1 MANPNSNC
9 LEGMS
14 CPDCGQHYRFKVVG
28 RALFVITDDGTD
40 DYNDVEFYDDD
51 HASCPECMWTGVV
64 GNLREETRS
73 EVTIN

>member
-14 CPDCGQHYRFKVVG
+14 CPDCGQPHRFKIVG
-28 RALFVITDDGTD
+28 KALFEITDDGTE
-40 DYNDVEFYDDD
+40 DYNDVEFFDDD
-51 HASCPECMWTGVV
+51 HASCPECHWTGVV